1 MELTTIRQE
10 DYYKYRLFSAR
21 QLFRH
26 ADFRSFHGA
35 ERKHQKRKDQMMKRR
50 KLTAMILAAGLA
62 FSLAVPALA
71 ASAITSTNELDHAVL
86 PGLSDSVAPSGI
98 FPTADG
104 GFMVTDTYA
113 RVIWKVKDG
122 QCTLY
127 AGGGSATDP
136 YGQPVGGYHDTAL
149 GQSLFREPW
158 AIIPFLDGWAISDAD
173 NNAVRVLRPDRTE
186 TANAESN
193 VLKMGDMGIVF
204 DHPTGLAFEETGYLY
219 VSDTHTGAIRIISPD
234 GKANTLIEGLNN
246 PTGIFWAGDSL
257 YVAETGAHRILKVTR
272 GMKEVVAGTGEEGFQ
287 DGAAGQATFSS
298 PQGVTVGPDG
308 TIYVADTVNG
318 AVRRMRNGVVDT
330 LAVQNGNDLRTYPI
344 SPRGLC
350 LVGNVLYVCDNFSHK
365 VFMIGV

>member
-1 MELTTIRQE
+1 M
-10 DYYKYRLFSAR
+10 K
-21 QLFRH
+21 
-26 ADFRSFHGA
+26 G
-35 ERKHQKRKDQMMKRR
+35 KDRDMKRR
-50 KLTAMILAAGLA
+50 RIAAIFLAAGLA
-62 FSLAVPALA
+62 FSLALPALA
-71 ASAITSTNELDHAVL
+71 ASDITVSNELDHAVL
-86 PGLSDSVAPSGI
+86 QGLSDSCAPSGI

-104 GFMVTDTYA
+104 GLMVTDTYA

-122 QCTLY
+122 QCTLA
-127 AGGGSATDP
+127 AGGGSETDP

-204 DHPTGLAFEETGYLY
+204 DHPTGLAFESTGYLY

-234 GKANTLIEGLNN
+234 GKADTLIDGLNN

-272 GMKEVVAGTGEEGFQ
+272 GMKEVVAGTGEEGFR
-287 DGAAGQATFSS
+287 DGAAGQAQFSS

-308 TIYVADTVNG
+308 TIYVSDTVNG
-318 AVRRMRNGVVDT
+318 AVRRIRNGVVDT
-330 LAVQNGNDLRTYPI
+330 IAVQNGNDLRTYPI

>member
-1 MELTTIRQE
+1 MLPENKPFRQPNFRGDHGE
-10 DYYKYRLFSAR
+10 QEQKGR
-21 QLFRH
+21 Q
-26 ADFRSFHGA
+26 
-35 ERKHQKRKDQMMKRR
+35 RKDRDMRR
-50 KLTAMILAAGLA
+50 QRIAAIILAAGLA
-62 FSLAVPALA
+62 FSLALPVLA
-71 ASAITSTNELDHAVL
+71 ASDITVSNELDHAVL
-86 PGLSDSVAPSGI
+86 QGLSDSCAPSGI

-104 GFMVTDTYA
+104 GLMVTDTYA

-122 QCTLY
+122 QCTLV

-136 YGQPVGGYHDTAL
+136 CGQPVGGYHDTAP
-149 GQSLFREPW
+149 GESLFREPW
-158 AIIPFLDGWAISDAD
+158 AIIPFLDGWAVSDAD

-193 VLKMGDMGIVF
+193 VLKMGDMGVIF
-204 DHPTGLAFEETGYLY
+204 EHPTGLAFEETGYLY

-287 DGAAGQATFSS
+287 DGAAGQAQFSS
-298 PQGVTVGPDG
+298 PQGVTVGPAG
-308 TIYVADTVNG
+308 TIYVSDTVNG
-318 AVRRMRNGVVDT
+318 AVRRIRNGVVDT
-330 LAVQNGNDLRTYPI
+330 IAVQNGNDLRTYPI

>member
-1 MELTTIRQE
+1 
-10 DYYKYRLFSAR
+10 
-21 QLFRH
+21 
-26 ADFRSFHGA
+26 
-35 ERKHQKRKDQMMKRR
+35 
-50 KLTAMILAAGLA
+50 MILAAGLA

-234 GKANTLIEGLNN
+234 GKADTLIEGLNN
-246 PTGIFWAGDSL
+246 PTGLFWAGDSL

-272 GMKEVVAGTGEEGFQ
+272 GMKEVVAGTALYVAETGAHRILKVTRGMKEVVGGTGEEGFQ

-318 AVRRMRNGVVDT
+318 AVRRIRNGVVDT

>member
-1 MELTTIRQE
+1 MELTMIRQE
-10 DYYKYRLFSAR
+10 DYYKYRLFCAR

-35 ERKHQKRKDQMMKRR
+35 ERKHQKRKDRMMKRR

-287 DGAAGQATFSS
+287 DGAAAQATFSS
-298 PQGVTVGPDG
+298 PQGITVGPDG

-318 AVRRMRNGVVDT
+318 AVRRIRNGVVDT